1 MAIIS
6 VGAIDSE
13 VLTALPAPY
22 RMNVIMQDID
32 AATTTRSASGKMLR
46 DRVAG
51 GETAKRK
58 IELEWAGLNAA
69 KVSQILQSIGG
80 EFFKAQYPDTYIGQD
95 RIAIFYVGDR
105 SAEMYNYN
113 LYGGGIVWKS
123 LKANFIEQ

>member
-13 VLTALPAPY
+13 VLTALPAPFS
-22 RMNVIMQDID
+22 MSVIVQDID
-32 AATTTRSASGKMLR
+32 AATTTRSANGTMLR

-58 IELEWAGLNAA
+58 IEMEWTGLNAR

-80 EFFKAQYPDTYIGQD
+80 EFFKVQYPDTYTGED
-95 RIAIFYVGDR
+95 RTAIFYCGDR
-105 SAEMYNYN
+105 TAEMYNYN
-113 LYGGGIVWKS
+113 LHGNGIVWKS
-123 LKANFIEQ
+123 LRANFIEQ